1 MMGDRMEFVTR
12 SANDLGTALAE
23 FRTMRGTSQA
33 TLAER
38 IAVHRTYL
46 SKLEQGEPTTA
57 IERLWAAFDSLGVDV
72 VIRDRP

>member
-1 MMGDRMEFVTR
+1 MEFVTR

-23 FRTMRGTSQA
+23 FRTLREVSQA

-46 SKLEQGEPTTA
+46 SKLEQGELTNA
-57 IERLWAAFDSLGVDV
+57 IERLWAAFDALGVDV
-72 VIRDRP
+72 VIRDRQ

>member
-46 SKLEQGEPTTA
+46 SKLEQGELTTA